1 MGRKMRGAKVAVF
14 VLALAAALLSV
25 WQLERARSGLSVAS
39 LPVGTT
45 PATLYRSGE
54 APAPLVVVAHGFA
67 GSTQLMQA
75 FSLTLARAGY
85 VVLAFDFEGHGRN
98 PVPMSGDVTRID
110 GTTRLL
116 VEETQRVIDAG
127 LALPGVDGR
136 VALLGHSMASDV
148 VVRTAVADPRVD
160 AVVAVSMFSEAVT
173 ATEPQRLLA
182 VTGAW
187 EGFLRTAALDAARL
201 VDPAAEEDETV
212 TNGPTTRRAAVAPN
226 VEHVGVLYSRTSL
239 VEAQAWLDAAFGRD
253 TAPTPATIGPWLAL
267 LMASI
272 VALAWPLAALLPD
285 RHPPPHPVSLR
296 AYALAL
302 VMPAIAAPLIA
313 TQVEVRLLPVLV
325 ADYLALHL
333 ALQGLLQIAL
343 LHRAGARF
351 GPFGP
356 LALAALLL
364 WGLGVF
370 GFALDRYGANF
381 WPIPE
386 RLAIIAALALGT
398 IPYMAADALATLAT
412 GASPLRRLAA
422 RAALLGSLALAV
434 ALDFERLFFL
444 AIIFPVILLFFLVF
458 GSMGRW
464 VGTRAGATPVGL
476 ALGIILAWSLGVSFP
491 MFAPG

>member
-1 MGRKMRGAKVAVF
+1 MKVAVF
-14 VLALAAALLSV
+14 VLALAAALLSI
-25 WQLERARSGLSVAS
+25 WQLERARTGVEITPLA
-39 LPVGTT
+39 VGTT
-45 PATLYRSGE
+45 PAMLYRMGDT
-54 APAPLVVVAHGFA
+54 PAPLVVIAHGFA

-116 VEETQRVIDAG
+116 IEETQRVIDAG
-127 LALPGVDGR
+127 LALPGTDGR

-148 VVRTAVADPRVD
+148 VVRTAIADPRVD
-160 AVVAVSMFSEAVT
+160 AVVAVSMFSQAVT
-173 ATEPQRLLA
+173 PTEPGRLLA
-182 VTGAW
+182 ITGAW

-212 TNGPTTRRAAVAPN
+212 TNGPTIRRAAVAPG
-226 VEHVGVLYSRTSL
+226 VEHVGVLYDRTSL
-239 VEAQAWLDAAFGRD
+239 LEAQAWLDQAFGRA
-253 TAPTPATIGPWLAL
+253 TAPTPANIGPWLAL
-267 LMASI
+267 LMGAL
-272 VALAWPLAALLPD
+272 VALAWPLAALLPE
-285 RHPPPHPVSLR
+285 RRPPPHPVSLR

-302 VMPAIAAPLIA
+302 AIPAIAAPLIA

-325 ADYLALHL
+325 ADYLAFHL

-343 LHRAGARF
+343 LHRAGVRF
-351 GPFGP
+351 GPLRP

-370 GFALDRYGANF
+370 GVALDRYGANF

-412 GASPLRRLAA
+412 GASLLRRLAA

-464 VGTRAGATPVGL
+464 VGTRAGAAPVGL